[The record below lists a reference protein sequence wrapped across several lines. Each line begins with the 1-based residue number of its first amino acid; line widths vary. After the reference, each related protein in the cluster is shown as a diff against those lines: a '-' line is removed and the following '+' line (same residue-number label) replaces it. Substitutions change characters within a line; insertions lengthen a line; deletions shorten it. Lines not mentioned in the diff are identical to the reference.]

1 MKILIVDDSSAQRI
15 ILKKVFKEKGYS
27 DTDIHQ
33 SGDGNDAFDKASKHN
48 YELILM
54 DLNMPKMDGL
64 TCIKNMRK
72 HNIKT
77 PVIMVTSEGDQEKVN
92 EAMKAGISYFIT
104 KPFLPEKLWSI
115 ASTVLK

>member
-1 MKILIVDDSSAQRI
+1 MKILIVDDSTAQRI
-15 ILKKVFKEKGYS
+15 ILKKIFKEKGYS
-27 DTDIHQ
+27 DADIHQ
-33 SGDGNDAFDKASKHN
+33 AGDGNDALEKASQHD

-64 TCIKNMRK
+64 TCIKSMRK
-72 HNIKT
+72 QNIKT
-77 PVIMVTSEGDQEKVN
+77 PVVMVTSEGDQEKVN

-115 ASTVLK
+115 VNSVLK